1 MNTDELFRQLE
12 PPPGGAEA
20 FARRLDEIAAE
31 RPSRRARVLAAAAAA
46 ATVALVTVI
55 LLSRQPDDG
64 PPVLI
69 VDEPPA
75 VDIYNAPELD
85 RLLGR
90 ASKPAEL
97 MVMVNMETANV
108 TQIETANEKV
118 RIYQIN

>member
-1 MNTDELFRQLE
+1 MNNDELFKELE

-20 FARRLDEIAAE
+20 FARRLDEVAAE
-31 RPSRRARVLAAAAAA
+31 RPSRRARVLAAAAAVVA
-46 ATVALVTVI
+46 VALVTAI
-55 LLSRQPDDG
+55 LLSWQPDG
-64 PPVLI
+64 APPVL
-69 VDEPPA
+69 VADEPPA

-90 ASKPAEL
+90 TSQPAEL

-108 TQIETANEKV
+108 TEIETTNEKV

>member
-1 MNTDELFRQLE
+1 MNTDGLFKELE
-12 PPPGGAEA
+12 PPPGGTDR

-31 RPSRRARVLAAAAAA
+31 RPSPRARVLAVAAAGAA
-46 ATVALVTVI
+46 VALVTAI
-55 LLSRQPDDG
+55 LLLRPSDEA

-69 VDEPPA
+69 ADQPPA

-90 ASKPAEL
+90 PSQPAEL
-97 MVMVNMETANV
+97 MVLVNMEAANV
-108 TQIETANEKV
+108 TEIETTNQKV

>member
-20 FARRLDEIAAE
+20 FAQRLDEIAAE
-31 RPSRRARVLAAAAAA
+31 RPSRRARVLAAAAAVA
-46 ATVALVTVI
+46 AVTLVTAI
-55 LLSRQPDDG
+55 LLSRQPDDS
-64 PPVLI
+64 PPVR
-69 VDEPPA
+69 VADEPPA
-75 VDIYNAPELD
+75 VDIYNSPELD

-90 ASKPAEL
+90 TSQPAEL

-108 TQIETANEKV
+108 TEIETTNEKI

>member
-1 MNTDELFRQLE
+1 MNTDELFKELE

-20 FARRLDEIAAE
+20 FAQRLEEIAAE
-31 RPSRRARVLAAAAAA
+31 RPSPRARVLAMAAAAA
-46 ATVALVTVI
+46 AVALVTAI
-55 LLSRQPDDG
+55 LLLRPSSDA
-64 PPVLI
+64 PPVL
-69 VDEPPA
+69 VADEPPA

-90 ASKPAEL
+90 PSQPAEL

-108 TQIETANEKV
+108 TEIETTNEKV

>member
-1 MNTDELFRQLE
+1 MDNDELFKELE

-31 RPSRRARVLAAAAAA
+31 RPSRRARVLAAAAAVA
-46 ATVALVTVI
+46 AVALVTAV
-55 LLSRQPDDG
+55 LLLRPTSDDT
-64 PPVLI
+64 PPSVA
-69 VDEPPA
+69 DTPPA

-90 ASKPAEL
+90 TSQPTEL
-97 MVMVNMETANV
+97 MVMVNMETAHV
-108 TQIETANEKV
+108 TEIETTNEKV